1 MQRPTNLHVKS
12 RAVGKKLLGKSVTIN
27 SSNMRNR
34 VSGIAQGEREKL
46 ANELSGRLLMLKI
59 DSATCRDH
67 SVLGINAQYSDG
79 KGVVLRTLAVRDL
92 TERHTS
98 EYISTVVMDVL
109 RQYNI
114 SLQQVY
120 SVTSDN
126 GANMLKAVTLLSDI
140 QERGESNKDA
150 TGEETEQTGEDV
162 EKAGEDVGN
171 QEELTLQLNS
181 VWPGHVL
188 RSERCAAHTL
198 QLAVDDALKQASN
211 IIAKA
216 RHVAK

>member
-1 MQRPTNLHVKS
+1 
-12 RAVGKKLLGKSVTIN
+12 
-27 SSNMRNR
+27 
-34 VSGIAQGEREKL
+34 
-46 ANELSGRLLMLKI
+46 
-59 DSATCRDH
+59 
-67 SVLGINAQYSDG
+67 
-79 KGVVLRTLAVRDL
+79 
-92 TERHTS
+92 
-98 EYISTVVMDVL
+98 MDVL

-120 SVTSDN
+120 SVTSEN

-140 QERGESNKDA
+140 QERGESNEDA

-171 QEELTLQLNS
+171 QEELKLQLDS

-188 RSERCAAHTL
+188 RRCAAHTL

-216 RHVAK
+216 RHVAKRLRTQNVLCSQENGTQEGNCGLCNSLALHS

>member
-1 MQRPTNLHVKS
+1 
-12 RAVGKKLLGKSVTIN
+12 
-27 SSNMRNR
+27 
-34 VSGIAQGEREKL
+34 
-46 ANELSGRLLMLKI
+46 MLKI
-59 DSATCRDH
+59 DSATCRDR
-67 SVLGINAQYSDG
+67 SVLGVNVQYSVLDG

-98 EYISTVVMDVL
+98 EYISTVVIDVL

-140 QERGESNKDA
+140 QERGESNEDA

-188 RSERCAAHTL
+188 RSERCAAHT
-198 QLAVDDALKQASN
+198 
-211 IIAKA
+211 
-216 RHVAK
+216 

>member
-1 MQRPTNLHVKS
+1 M
-12 RAVGKKLLGKSVTIN
+12 
-27 SSNMRNR
+27 
-34 VSGIAQGEREKL
+34 
-46 ANELSGRLLMLKI
+46 
-59 DSATCRDH
+59 
-67 SVLGINAQYSDG
+67 Y
-79 KGVVLRTLAVRDL
+79 
-92 TERHTS
+92 
-98 EYISTVVMDVL
+98 VL

-140 QERGESNKDA
+140 QEE
-150 TGEETEQTGEDV
+150 EETEQTGEDV

-198 QLAVDDALKQASN
+198 QLAVDDAL
-211 IIAKA
+211 
-216 RHVAK
+216 